1 MPSRSVTTQVLSI
14 VTFLLALSQPAHAS
28 VQTAAAIGIGVGL
41 GVCLLAAIAGF
52 SYLKYSR
59 RACREREAA
68 ATAGPE
74 LSTDEI
80 IAMHDRAA
88 PKGFNIWEYDH
99 KKHLA
104 RMRQVQEGEE
114 EAVRQREDRGVEGW
128 VGGAE
133 DGTLFV
139 KGSGLTL
146 RKRDDELEY
155 KPSYFAFYAFVQHG
169 RTMENVYI

>member
-1 MPSRSVTTQVLSI
+1 MPTHSVTTQVLSI
-14 VTFLLALSQPAHAS
+14 VTFLVALSQPAHAS

-52 SYLKYSR
+52 TYLKYSR
-59 RACREREAA
+59 RARREREAA
-68 ATAGPE
+68 AAAAGPE
-74 LSTDEI
+74 LSTNEI

-114 EAVRQREDRGVEGW
+114 EAVRQREDRGMGV
-128 VGGAE
+128 
-133 DGTLFV
+133 
-139 KGSGLTL
+139 
-146 RKRDDELEY
+146 
-155 KPSYFAFYAFVQHG
+155 
-169 RTMENVYI
+169 